1 MDAAASES
9 LLLAIGALVAGLVL
23 LLWSADR
30 FIAGAAATAQHLG
43 MTPLMIGLTVVS
55 LVPCAEIWSQRRP
68 EGTPPS
74 PGTPWGRTSPIL
86 AWC

>member
-55 LVPCAEIWSQRRP
+55 F
-68 EGTPPS
+68 GTS
-74 PGTPWGRTSPIL
+74 
-86 AWC
+86 

>member
-9 LLLAIGALVAGLVL
+9 LLLAAGALVVGLVL

-30 FIAGAAATAQHLG
+30 FVAGAAATAQHLG

-55 LVPCAEIWSQRRP
+55 FGTSAPEILVS
-68 EGTPPS
+68 
-74 PGTPWGRTSPIL
+74 L
-86 AWC
+86 AAASMVENP